1 MAGTAQ
7 NRRRPKSREKIA
19 RRGLMLVLSSP
30 SGAGKTTLSRLL
42 LKADR
47 NIELSVSV
55 TTRPKRRGEI
65 EGRDYHFIDL
75 SRFTAMVK
83 SGELLEWAEVFDHR
97 YGTPRRPVERALRAG
112 RDVLFD
118 IDWQGTQ
125 QLREKARDDLVSVFI
140 LPPSVRELDRRLKSR
155 ARDSHDIIGARMAK
169 AAGEMSH
176 WPEYDYIIVNA
187 DRARAFAEMRAIL
200 AAERLKRERQIG
212 LSDFVRGLQAKLGS
226 ADG

>member
-1 MAGTAQ
+1 MARGQ
-7 NRRRPKSREKIA
+7 KSRTSIA
-19 RRGLMLVLSSP
+19 RRGLMFVLSSP
-30 SGAGKTTLSRLL
+30 SGAGKTTLARML

-47 NIELSVSV
+47 NVELSVSV

-65 EGRDYHFIDL
+65 DGRDYHFIDL
-75 SRFTAMVK
+75 ARFRTMVK
-83 SGELLEWAEVFDHR
+83 TGKLLEWAEVFNHR
-97 YGTPRRPVERALRAG
+97 YGTPRRPVEKALRAG

-140 LPPSVRELDRRLKSR
+140 LPPTAKELERRLQRR
-155 ARDSHDIIGARMAK
+155 AQDSHDIIGARMAK

-176 WPEYDYIIVNA
+176 WPEYDYVIVNR
-187 DRARAFAEMRAIL
+187 DIDKAFAEVRAIL

-212 LSDFVRGLQAKLGS
+212 LSSFVRELQAQL
-226 ADG
+226 